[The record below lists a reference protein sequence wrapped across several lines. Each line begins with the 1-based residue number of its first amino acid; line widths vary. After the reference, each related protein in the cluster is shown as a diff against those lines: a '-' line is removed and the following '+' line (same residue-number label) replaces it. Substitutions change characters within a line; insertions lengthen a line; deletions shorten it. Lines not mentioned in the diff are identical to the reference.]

1 MESNS
6 AVYQKILSS
15 TGGARKPMMG
25 MKRLGSYNK
34 PVVNKL
40 GYYNYMPVSKLGVYW
55 GYDT

>member
-25 MKRLGSYNK
+25 VKKLGSYNK

-40 GYYNYMPVSKLGVYW
+40 GYYNYNPVSKLGMY
-55 GYDT
+55 